1 MIQNEE
7 IVCKVV
13 KSFRELESGLTGD
26 EHTKWTNTMWTQEVL
41 TTLCK
46 SGKDLS
52 FTTWASGKVPKE
64 FRNGGEWL
72 YDVTWCKHAS
82 DEMLESIPVES
93 IPLESIPLVA
103 ECEWGNIELIQEDF
117 EKLLVARARVRVMV
131 CDSESARLPGG
142 TTAVVEKIREWVG
155 AFHGDPGDTYLIVV
169 YGENRR
175 FRYYKILANEDR
187 GQLPTVQK
195 LS

>member
-13 KSFRELESGLTGD
+13 RSFRELESRLTGD
-26 EHTKWTNTMWTQEVL
+26 EHTKWRNTKWTQEVL

-46 SGKDLS
+46 PGEDLG
-52 FTTWASGKVPKE
+52 FTTWPNKVHN
-64 FRNGGEWL
+64 RGEWL
-72 YDVTWCKHAS
+72 YDVTWCKNAS
-82 DEMLESIPVES
+82 GEM
-93 IPLESIPLVA
+93 LESIPLVA
-103 ECEWGNIELIQEDF
+103 ECEWGNIEYIQEDF

-131 CDSESARLPGG
+131 CDSESARLPSK
-142 TTAVVEKIREWVG
+142 TDAVVEKIREWVG

-169 YGENRR
+169 FVYGEDRR
-175 FRYYKILANEDR
+175 FRYYKILANDDR